1 MAGRSCN
8 QVVDSTI
15 HVSAE
20 DQLNLS
26 NTLTMC
32 FHTMLSINAILCLFF
47 TYLLLF
53 SCSCSRLRGP
63 KLPKSQEET
72 EWDGVN
78 FDIEDGTHEEDP
90 LLPHRLVHSL
100 GRAQCIVITRSEQDV
115 FITC

>member
-32 FHTMLSINAILCLFF
+32 FHTMLSINAILCLFVFYLF
-47 TYLLLF
+47 TPVFMQLQ
-53 SCSCSRLRGP
+53 STAGA
-63 KLPKSQEET
+63 ET
-72 EWDGVN
+72 
-78 FDIEDGTHEEDP
+78 
-90 LLPHRLVHSL
+90 
-100 GRAQCIVITRSEQDV
+100 A
-115 FITC
+115 